1 MMVLFLGCMPGS
13 SAGRKAEMRPIY
25 LIPVGKIEQDLL
37 AHLSSLIEEIF
48 PFSVKVDEA
57 LPDPDYAYNQRRG
70 QYKSDLIL
78 GRLQKLDLEEA
89 EKILGVVDLD
99 LYTSG
104 LNFVFGQAS
113 IGGRVALIALPRLRQ
128 EFYGLPCN
136 KKLYYERAV
145 KEAIHE
151 LGHTFGLRHCK
162 NPKCVMHFSNSL
174 SDTDFKGKEFCNNCQ
189 KKLPL

>member
-1 MMVLFLGCMPGS
+1 M
-13 SAGRKAEMRPIY
+13 IY
-25 LIPVGKIEQDLL
+25 LVPIGKVEQVLVAYLSSQIEQ
-37 AHLSSLIEEIF
+37 IF
-48 PFSVKVDEA
+48 PFQVKIGKT
-57 LPDPDYAYNQRRG
+57 LPHPSYAYNEKRD
-70 QYKSDLIL
+70 QYQSDPIL
-78 GRLQKLDLEEA
+78 KELQSLDLQKA
-89 EKILGVVDLD
+89 EKILGVVSLD

-104 LNFVFGQAS
+104 LNFVFGQALM
-113 IGGRVALIALPRLRQ
+113 GNNTALIALSRLRQ

-151 LGHTFGLRHCK
+151 LGHTFGLHHCK